1 MSLKLTWAAAVV
13 GAFIAVG
20 CGKKEEAPA
29 PAPAPA
35 PAAEAPAA
43 ASAPAPAPAAAAGGE
58 THRAGSRMESFLPGL
73 AAPPFS
79 GGTGTSTGWSKD
91 LPVVW
96 SKPKLQKRG
105 YF

>member
-58 THRAGSRMESFLPGL
+58 TQVVKIGHV
-73 AAPPFS
+73 APVS
-79 GGTGTSTGWSKD
+79 G
-91 LPVVW
+91 P
-96 SKPKLQKRG
+96 QECA
-105 YF
+105 